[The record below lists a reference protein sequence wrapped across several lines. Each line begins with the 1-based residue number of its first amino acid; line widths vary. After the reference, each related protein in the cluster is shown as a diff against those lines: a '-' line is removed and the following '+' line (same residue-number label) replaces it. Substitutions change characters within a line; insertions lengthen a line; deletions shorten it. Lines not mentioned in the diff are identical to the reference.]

1 MAQKRNRRRKKPILT
16 PNQPLVKYGVI
27 TFNSIGYGNPTINQ
41 KLTMEIGGKLDDTLE
56 EFKKKPFPE
65 NESDETLSELKYI
78 KTKIRRLDNRKT
90 FEECVAIDTDL
101 PRYLE
106 EVCAVVGINGVKEL
120 VRKVERDFLDSFV
133 FKLKYHY
140 NRARPHQ
147 LSFYYINQEELNP
160 LKSCQAMSPSYPSG
174 HTLESYVI
182 IDILEKHFPQ
192 HKELF
197 DTVKRRVAIS
207 RIIIGVHYPSDND
220 FSTEIAETIKQNPY
234 VVENYYT
241 PQWEEAIKQEIKQEI
256 KNENAPEPPTE

>member
-1 MAQKRNRRRKKPILT
+1 MHKKRNRRRKKPILT

-41 KLTMEIGGKLDDTLE
+41 QLSMEIGGKIDDTLE
-56 EFKKKPFPE
+56 EFKKNPFPE
-65 NESDETLSELKYI
+65 NDSDETLSELKYI

-101 PRYLE
+101 PRYLD
-106 EVCAVVGINGVKEL
+106 EVSAVVGINKVKEL
-120 VRKVERDFLDSFV
+120 VLKVERDFLDSFI

-160 LKSCQAMSPSYPSG
+160 LKSCASMSPAYPSG
-174 HTLESYVI
+174 HTLEAYVI
-182 IDILEKHFPQ
+182 IDILEKHFPEQ
-192 HKELF
+192 KELF
-197 DTVKRRVAIS
+197 DTVKRRIAIS

-220 FSTEIAETIKQNPY
+220 FSTEIAEKIKQNPY

-241 PQWEEAIKQEIKQEI
+241 PQWEEVILR
-256 KNENAPEPPTE
+256 ENAPESPTE